1 MCGDVLQPVGVQ
13 EREVIVRMRNSI
25 LCLAQYKMML
35 YDTSVYYAYEASSQ
49 YQVCLATCLFLV
61 VQGIINMNRNG
72 NFCKGTRVIKVIA
85 ETKPDARV
93 EQ

>member
-49 YQVCLATCLFLV
+49 YQVCLYLPV
-61 VQGIINMNRNG
+61 
-72 NFCKGTRVIKVIA
+72 
-85 ETKPDARV
+85 
-93 EQ
+93 